1 MLRLLKYEFRKRI
14 ATLSVVLAI
23 LLLTQGW
30 ALFCLCTKEHA
41 DQMVLPFTFLIIF
54 GFLGTVFLFFDGV
67 STFSSEFSDKK
78 GYMMFLTPN
87 SPGAI
92 VGAKFLYAV
101 ITVVGGYSLFHL
113 FAYWDYSLFINKWE
127 NVKEGTKV
135 LEQIARA
142 MFGMSLGNVT
152 LYGMVFGIIRM
163 LTLIAFGYL
172 AVTISTT
179 VLANHK
185 YKVFLTIA
193 VFVGVLVLVGVLTSA
208 ATNFLMETLT
218 DQIGLSQSLETGMTA
233 LPEESNFFDILK
245 VIEKTKMAEAM
256 HVGMVIDVGFSVLQW
271 AAAYFLSVVLVKK
284 KVSL

>member
-41 DQMVLPFTFLIIF
+41 DQLVLPFTFLIIF

-127 NVKEGTKV
+127 NVKEGTYNV
-135 LEQIARA
+135 DVE
-142 MFGMSLGNVT
+142 MSDEGCQGNVWNEFRKCYP
-152 LYGMVFGIIRM
+152 LWYGIWYNKNVNANCLWIFS
-163 LTLIAFGYL
+163 GY
-172 AVTISTT
+172 
-179 VLANHK
+179 HK
-185 YKVFLTIA
+185 YN
-193 VFVGVLVLVGVLTSA
+193 SA
-208 ATNFLMETLT
+208 
-218 DQIGLSQSLETGMTA
+218 G
-233 LPEESNFFDILK
+233 
-245 VIEKTKMAEAM
+245 
-256 HVGMVIDVGFSVLQW
+256 
-271 AAAYFLSVVLVKK
+271 
-284 KVSL
+284 

>member
-1 MLRLLKYEFRKRI
+1 MFMLEVKHIYKEFVKKI
-14 ATLSVVLAI
+14 DKNHSEK
-23 LLLTQGW
+23 
-30 ALFCLCTKEHA
+30 FYA
-41 DQMVLPFTFLIIF
+41 DCDISF
-54 GFLGTVFLFFDGV
+54 
-67 STFSSEFSDKK
+67 
-78 GYMMFLTPN
+78 
-87 SPGAI
+87 
-92 VGAKFLYAV
+92 
-101 ITVVGGYSLFHL
+101 
-113 FAYWDYSLFINKWE
+113 
-127 NVKEGTKV
+127 NV
-135 LEQIARA
+135 
-142 MFGMSLGNVT
+142 ND
-152 LYGMVFGIIRM
+152 GMVFGIIRM